1 MATIEVHL
9 PDEVATE
16 ALRAAEKKGLS
27 LDELMLRSLQE
38 KLARDDQFEDSA
50 RYVLAKNADLYDRLS

>member
-9 PDEVATE
+9 PDEVATA

>member
-38 KLARDDQFEDSA
+38 KLARDDQFEESA